1 LGRGG
6 LVIPREKGG
15 DELEE
20 RKGWF
25 EIRPH
30 NEAIQVVIF
39 VFSEDRDEDEYYGDI
54 VMEILSNDCDPETYF
69 ISAVTVSTPW
79 IPVHRE
85 VMTMIF
91 ERVCSKDPEQVG
103 EVIDL
108 LRPFLYEG
116 KPKAKS

>member
-1 LGRGG
+1 M
-6 LVIPREKGG
+6 
-15 DELEE
+15 EE

-30 NEAIQVVIF
+30 DEAIKVFIF
-39 VFSEDRDEDEYYGDI
+39 VYSEDRDEDEYYGDI

-79 IPVHRE
+79 IPEHRE
-85 VMTMIF
+85 VMTMIL

-103 EVIDL
+103 EVIEL

-116 KPKAKS
+116 KPKAKESA

>member
-1 LGRGG
+1 
-6 LVIPREKGG
+6 VIAKGG
-15 DELEE
+15 ELSLEE

-30 NEAIQVVIF
+30 DEAIKVFIF
-39 VFSEDRDEDEYYGDI
+39 VYSEDRDEDEYYGDI

-79 IPVHRE
+79 IPEHRE
-85 VMTMIF
+85 VMTMIL

-116 KPKAKS
+116 KPKAKESA